1 MLSSGG
7 DFLLPMVDA
16 RDAAGALAK
25 FAGEPVRLLRR
36 LSLPVG
42 SVREPV
48 GETQVLVV
56 VDTETTGLNPAAD
69 SIIELALRRVRIDA
83 MGDIVEIG
91 RGQNWLEDPGRPLAL
106 DIARLTGLTDSE
118 LQGAAIDDGVAT
130 GIIASADWICAHNSG
145 FDRRF
150 VEQRLPGAAGGRWCC
165 SCVDVDWA
173 ARGFDGRGLG
183 WLLSQ
188 VGLCHGGHRALNDVD
203 ATIAILASESDGRT
217 AISEMVGN
225 AASPAWLVTAVG
237 ASFATKDVLR
247 TRGYRWNAAIR
258 CWQREVPDRERQTEE
273 FWLARTVY
281 CDDANPQAFG
291 PRIEAVDPATRFL

>member
-1 MLSSGG
+1 MLARDG
-7 DFLLPMVDA
+7 DVSLPLVDA
-16 RDAAGALAK
+16 RDPVGAMAG
-25 FAGEPVRLLRR
+25 FAGDPVRLLRR
-36 LSLPVG
+36 LSLPMG
-42 SVREPV
+42 AIREPV
-48 GETQVLVV
+48 GDTQVLVV
-56 VDTETTGLNPAAD
+56 LDTETTGLDPGAD
-69 SIIELALRRVRIDA
+69 SIVELALRRVRIDA

-91 RGQNWLEDPGRPLAL
+91 RGQSWLEDPGHPLDL
-106 DIARLTGLTDSE
+106 DVARLTGLTDSD

-130 GIIASADWICAHNSG
+130 GIIASADWICAHNSR

-150 VEQRLPGAAGGRWCC
+150 VERRLPDAAGGRWCC

-203 ATIAILASESDGRT
+203 ATIAILASESEGRT

-225 AASPAWLVTAVG
+225 AASPAWLVTAAG

-247 TRGYRWNAAIR
+247 TRGYRWNAGIR
-258 CWQREVPDRERQTEE
+258 CWQREVPERGRQAEE
-273 FWLARTVY
+273 FWLARTIY
-281 CDDANPQAFG
+281 CDDANPQALG
-291 PRIEAVDPATRFL
+291 PRIEAVDPAWRFL